1 MVQKKIRKLQKGQRM
16 ALKDATARS
25 SPSSSGILGAD
36 ELWEGAAPLSWVSPG
51 RPPVL
56 GPHLLPGS
64 PSA

>member
-1 MVQKKIRKLQKGQRM
+1 M

-25 SPSSSGILGAD
+25 SPSSSGVLGAD